1 MAKSQWP
8 GKAKMYNDESWFRRI
23 RRKRRLTLIDDNTL
37 REFWHIHVSG
47 LGVFTVVFFMFLL
60 TIGILSLLIVYTPFR
75 NILPGYSASLRQEI
89 IEESMRI
96 DSLQQTMDLQTQ
108 YISVIRNVVAG
119 EVKSDT
125 VIRLDSLQIV
135 MQEQLLEAKN
145 EATEA
150 FLAEYEARE
159 RDNLLLFDAPNTTP
173 VFSLYAPAHG
183 VIVSTYAPQE
193 GRHGVTIQTP
203 DKENVCATLDG
214 TIVFVDAEDNEMS
227 TVMAL
232 HQSYLSVYRNV
243 GRVLCRVGDAVQTG
257 QTIAIVKDGTP
268 FTFELWK
275 QGQEI
280 NPEEIIAF

>member
-1 MAKSQWP
+1 
-8 GKAKMYNDESWFRRI
+8 MYNEESWFKRI
-23 RRKRRLTLIDDNTL
+23 RRKRRLTLIDDDTL

-47 LGVFTVVFFMFLL
+47 LGVFTVVFLMFLL

-96 DSLQQTMDLQTQ
+96 DSLQHTIDLQTQ
-108 YISVIRNVVAG
+108 YISVVRDVMAG

-125 VIRLDSLQIV
+125 VVSLDSLQII

-150 FLAEYEARE
+150 FIAEYESRE
-159 RDNLLLFDAPNTTP
+159 RDNLLLFDAPTTTP
-173 VFSLYAPAHG
+173 VFSLYTPAHG
-183 VIVSTYAPQE
+183 VIINSYAPHE

-203 DKENVCATLDG
+203 NKENVCATLDG
-214 TIVFVDAEDNEMS
+214 TIVYVDSEENETF

-232 HQSYLSVYRNV
+232 HQTYLSVYRNV

-257 QTIAIVKDGTP
+257 QTIAIVQDGTP

>member
-1 MAKSQWP
+1 M
-8 GKAKMYNDESWFRRI
+8 MYNDESWFRRI
-23 RRKRRLTLIDDNTL
+23 RRKRRLTLIDDDTL

-47 LGVFTVVFFMFLL
+47 LGVFTVLFFMFLL

-96 DSLQQTMDLQTQ
+96 DSLQHTLDLQTQ
-108 YISVIRNVVAG
+108 YVNVVRDVVAG

-125 VIRLDSLQIV
+125 VVSLDSLQIV
-135 MQEQLLEAKN
+135 MQERLLEAKS

-150 FLAEYEARE
+150 FLAEYESRE
-159 RDNLLLFDAPNTTP
+159 RDNLLLFDAPTSSP
-173 VFSLYAPAHG
+173 VLSLYAPAHG
-183 VIVSTYAPQE
+183 VVIAPYAPHE
-193 GRHGVTIQTP
+193 GRHGIVIQTP
-203 DKENVCATLDG
+203 NKENICATLDG
-214 TIVFVDAEDNEMS
+214 TVVYVDAEENETS
-227 TVMAL
+227 TIMVL
-232 HQSYLSVYRNV
+232 HQTYLSVYKGV

-257 QTIAIVKDGTP
+257 QTLAIVKEGQP

-275 QGQEI
+275 QGQDI

>member
-1 MAKSQWP
+1 
-8 GKAKMYNDESWFRRI
+8 MYNEESWFKRI
-23 RRKRRLTLIDDNTL
+23 RRKRRLTLIDDDTL

-47 LGVFTVVFFMFLL
+47 LGVFTVVFLMFLL

-96 DSLQQTMDLQTQ
+96 DSLQHTIDLQTQ
-108 YISVIRNVVAG
+108 YISVVRDVMAG

-125 VIRLDSLQIV
+125 VVSLDSLQII

-150 FLAEYEARE
+150 FIAEYESRE
-159 RDNLLLFDAPNTTP
+159 RDNLLLFDAPTTTP
-173 VFSLYAPAHG
+173 VFSLYTPAHG
-183 VIVSTYAPQE
+183 VIISSYAPQE

-203 DKENVCATLDG
+203 NKENVCATLDG
-214 TIVFVDAEDNEMS
+214 TIVYVDSEENETF

-232 HQSYLSVYRNV
+232 HQTYLSVYRNV
-243 GRVLCRVGDAVQTG
+243 GRALCRVGDAVQTG
-257 QTIAIVKDGTP
+257 QTIAIVQDGTP

>member
-1 MAKSQWP
+1 MRE
-8 GKAKMYNDESWFRRI
+8 ESWFMRI
-23 RRKRRLTLIDDNTL
+23 RHKRRLTLIDDDTL

-47 LGVFTVVFFMFLL
+47 LGVFTVVFLLFLL
-60 TIGILSLLIVYTPFR
+60 TIGILSLLIVYTPVR
-75 NILPGYSASLRQEI
+75 NFLPGYSASLRQEI

-96 DSLQQTMDLQTQ
+96 DSLQHTMDLQTQ
-108 YISVIRNVVAG
+108 YISIVRDVVAG

-125 VIRLDSLQIV
+125 VVSLDSLQII

-150 FLAEYEARE
+150 FLAEYESRE
-159 RDNLLLFDAPNTTP
+159 RDNLLLFDAPASTP
-173 VFSLYAPAHG
+173 VFSLYTPAHG
-183 VIVSTYAPQE
+183 VIINTYAPQE

-203 DKENVCATLDG
+203 NKENVCATLDG
-214 TIVFVDAEDNEMS
+214 TIVYVDAEENETF

-232 HQSYLSVYRNV
+232 HRTYLSVYRNV
-243 GRVLCRVGDAVQTG
+243 GRVLCKVGDAVQTG
-257 QTIAIVKDGTP
+257 QTIAVVQDGTP
-268 FTFELWK
+268 FVFELWK

>member
-1 MAKSQWP
+1 
-8 GKAKMYNDESWFRRI
+8 MYNEESWFKRI
-23 RRKRRLTLIDDNTL
+23 RRKRRLTLIDDDTL

-47 LGVFTVVFFMFLL
+47 LGVFTVVFLMFLL

-96 DSLQQTMDLQTQ
+96 DSLQHTIDLQTQ
-108 YISVIRNVVAG
+108 YISVVRDVMAG

-125 VIRLDSLQIV
+125 VVSLDSLQII

-150 FLAEYEARE
+150 FIAEYESRE
-159 RDNLLLFDAPNTTP
+159 RDNLLLFDAPTTTP
-173 VFSLYAPAHG
+173 VFSLYTPAHG
-183 VIVSTYAPQE
+183 VIISSYAPQE

-203 DKENVCATLDG
+203 NKENVCSTLDG
-214 TIVFVDAEDNEMS
+214 TIVYVDSEENETF

-232 HQSYLSVYRNV
+232 HQTYLSVYRNV

-257 QTIAIVKDGTP
+257 QTIAIVQDGTP

>member
-1 MAKSQWP
+1 MRE
-8 GKAKMYNDESWFRRI
+8 ESWFMRI
-23 RRKRRLTLIDDNTL
+23 RHKRRLTLIDDDTL

-47 LGVFTVVFFMFLL
+47 LGVFTVVFLMFLL
-60 TIGILSLLIVYTPFR
+60 TIGILSLLIVYTPVR
-75 NILPGYSASLRQEI
+75 NFLPGYSASLRQEI

-96 DSLQQTMDLQTQ
+96 DSLQHTMDLQTQ
-108 YISVIRNVVAG
+108 YISIVRDVVAG

-125 VIRLDSLQIV
+125 VVSLDSLQII

-150 FLAEYEARE
+150 FLAEYESRE
-159 RDNLLLFDAPNTTP
+159 RDNLLLFDAPASTP
-173 VFSLYAPAHG
+173 VFSLYTPAHG
-183 VIVSTYAPQE
+183 VIINTYAPQE

-203 DKENVCATLDG
+203 NKENVCATLDG
-214 TIVFVDAEDNEMS
+214 TIVYVDAEENETF

-232 HQSYLSVYRNV
+232 HRTYLSVYRNV
-243 GRVLCRVGDAVQTG
+243 GRVLCKVGDAVQTG
-257 QTIAIVKDGTP
+257 QTIAVVQDGTP
-268 FTFELWK
+268 FVFELWK

>member
-1 MAKSQWP
+1 
-8 GKAKMYNDESWFRRI
+8 MYNEESWFKRI
-23 RRKRRLTLIDDNTL
+23 RRKRRLTLIDDDTL
-37 REFWHIHVSG
+37 REFWHIYVSG
-47 LGVFTVVFFMFLL
+47 LGVFTVVFLMFLL

-96 DSLQQTMDLQTQ
+96 DSLQHTIDLQTQ
-108 YISVIRNVVAG
+108 YISVVRDVMAG

-125 VIRLDSLQIV
+125 VVSLDSLQII

-150 FLAEYEARE
+150 FIAEYESRE
-159 RDNLLLFDAPNTTP
+159 RDNLLLFDAPTTTP
-173 VFSLYAPAHG
+173 VFSLYTPAHG
-183 VIVSTYAPQE
+183 VIINSYAPQE

-203 DKENVCATLDG
+203 NKENVCATLDG
-214 TIVFVDAEDNEMS
+214 TIVYVDSEENETF

-232 HQSYLSVYRNV
+232 HQTYLSVYRNV

-257 QTIAIVKDGTP
+257 QTIAIVQDGTP